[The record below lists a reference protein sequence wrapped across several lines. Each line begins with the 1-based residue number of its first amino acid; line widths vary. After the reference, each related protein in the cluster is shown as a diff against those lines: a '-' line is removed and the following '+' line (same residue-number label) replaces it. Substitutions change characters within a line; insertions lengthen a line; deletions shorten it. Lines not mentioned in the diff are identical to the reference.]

1 MGPYLN
7 DVQTISRFFDPPP
20 PCHCHTHT
28 SHQYFCLLFG
38 YPLPSKRGRHLSI
51 APMAKTLPSLWRHC
65 KFLWRIAARGREG
78 LIDCQLPRENED
90 INACASVQN
99 KRSAARGILA
109 WPWAEDFY
117 PGRSGVKHPNSVNG
131 QCVPTVSHPDTKPL
145 SP

>member
-1 MGPYLN
+1 MPRNPRDPTFFSTPRLYHLAGDCTYSMQNSKLSLN
-7 DVQTISRFFDPPP
+7 TF
-20 PCHCHTHT
+20 HTSTLGIVPLWGHT

-38 YPLPSKRGRHLSI
+38 YPLPSKCGRHLSI
-51 APMAKTLPSLWRHC
+51 APMAKTLPGLWRHC

-109 WPWAEDFY
+109 
-117 PGRSGVKHPNSVNG
+117 
-131 QCVPTVSHPDTKPL
+131 
-145 SP
+145 